1 MVKDLYVGVSEDS
14 LEVLTADL
22 AVWQIPAQ
30 LMTFAEPMLSVATR
44 VAVQLVT
51 VYQVTKGIPTQG
63 V

>member
-22 AVWQIPAQ
+22 VVWQIPAQ
-30 LMTFAEPMLSVATR
+30 LMTFAEPTLSVATR

-51 VYQVTKGIPTQG
+51 VYQVTKGIPIQG